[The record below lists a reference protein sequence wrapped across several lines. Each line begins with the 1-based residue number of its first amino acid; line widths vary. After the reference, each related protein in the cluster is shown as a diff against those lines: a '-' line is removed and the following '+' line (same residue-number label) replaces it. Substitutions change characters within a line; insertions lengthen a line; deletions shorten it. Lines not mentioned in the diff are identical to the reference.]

1 MSDNFCKTCVFSL
14 LSAGK
19 QSTRLPEKPVNL
31 KSVIFKNI
39 AKNISLL
46 DTDEEKLYCTN
57 ENNASKDFVTG
68 EKIPVLCDS
77 LNHYGE
83 CLFHKTQQELD
94 KEQEDKTVN
103 KEQTETTEN
112 EPDVNP
118 EETTEKG
125 AELSD
130 TGTGQR

>member
-1 MSDNFCKTCVFSL
+1 MNDNFCKTCVFSL
-14 LSAGK
+14 LSAEK

-39 AKNISLL
+39 ARNISLL

-68 EKIPVLCDS
+68 ENIPVLCDS
-77 LNHYGE
+77 QNHYGE

-94 KEQEDKTVN
+94 KEQEDKTAN
-103 KEQTETTEN
+103 KEQIETTES
-112 EPDVNP
+112 EPEVNP

-130 TGTGQR
+130 SGTGQR

>member
-1 MSDNFCKTCVFSL
+1 MNDNFCKTCVFSL
-14 LSAGK
+14 LSEGK
-19 QSTRLPEKPVNL
+19 QPTRLPEKPVNL

-46 DTDEEKLYCTN
+46 DTDEKNLYCTN

-68 EKIPVLCDS
+68 ENIPVLCDS

-94 KEQEDKTVN
+94 KEQEDKTAN
-103 KEQTETTEN
+103 KEQTATIES
-112 EPDVNP
+112 EPEANP
-118 EETTEKG
+118 DETTEKG
-125 AELSD
+125 TELSD

>member
-1 MSDNFCKTCVFSL
+1 MNDNFCKTCVFSL

-19 QSTRLPEKPVNL
+19 QSARLPEKPVNL

-68 EKIPVLCDS
+68 ENTPVLCDS

-94 KEQEDKTVN
+94 KEQEDKTTN
-103 KEQTETTEN
+103 KEQTETTGS
-112 EPDVNP
+112 EPEVNP

-125 AELSD
+125 TELSD
-130 TGTGQR
+130 TGTEQR